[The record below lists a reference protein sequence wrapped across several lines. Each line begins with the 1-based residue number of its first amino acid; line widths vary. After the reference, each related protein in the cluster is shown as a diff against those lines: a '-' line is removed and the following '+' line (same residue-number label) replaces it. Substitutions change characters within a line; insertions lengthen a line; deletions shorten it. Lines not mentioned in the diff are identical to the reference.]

1 MFFYVHC
8 IRKVFLSGGAS
19 EAVKPELGSVKSSDL
34 EDNFKV
40 PDGKLVIKSETSESD
55 KSKTVMDDKVE
66 TDGVATETSTK
77 SETEVPRVISLG
89 SELVKGV

>member
-1 MFFYVHC
+1 MYIVYE
-8 IRKVFLSGGAS
+8 KSFLSGGAS

-89 SELVKGV
+89 SKLVY